1 MNQEIY
7 NTLIHHL
14 FQGYPQQQLKYL
26 GFKKNVYNDSLVIE
40 VAAAGKIRFS
50 FKFKSERLERLECCV
65 NLRPFSENIGED
77 SSKNIE
83 NFKNWVKENYGED
96 VKLGRGHPYFKP
108 FGCREIQGGRNITKD
123 IFFSLGESY
132 TAEEDKQAIKKC
144 PEFPDASHQQIKINL
159 REAVQRI
166 LDRL

>member
-14 FQGYPQQQLKYL
+14 FQGCEKEIIDL
-26 GFKKNVYNDSLVIE
+26 GFKRNVYNDSLVIE

-50 FKFKSERLERLECCV
+50 FKFKSERLECCV

-96 VKLGRGHPYFKP
+96 VKSGRGHPYFKP
-108 FGCREIQGGRNITKD
+108 FGCREIQGDRNITKD